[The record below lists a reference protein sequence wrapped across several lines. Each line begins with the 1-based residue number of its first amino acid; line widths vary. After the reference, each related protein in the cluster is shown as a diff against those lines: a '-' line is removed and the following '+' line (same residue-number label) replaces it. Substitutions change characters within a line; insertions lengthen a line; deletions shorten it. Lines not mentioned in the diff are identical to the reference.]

1 MKQRIILI
9 LFPIVLALAAYLYV
23 IPAYER
29 AHYQFTLDGAGG
41 KVSLSDF
48 KGKAVAVYFGY
59 SYCPDI
65 CPTTFSNLTTALKR
79 LTPEQA
85 KEMQVVFISVDPGRD
100 TPESLKEYVEYFD
113 PSYVGLT
120 GTKEQIDE
128 VVSRYEGTQYMII
141 KEGSEAMGYTVGHTS
156 FVYFFDKQGNFS
168 SRLNH
173 SVDPEGSLK
182 HMQKAL
188 GLSDTL

>member
-1 MKQRIILI
+1 MQRIILI
-9 LFPIVLALAAYLYV
+9 LFPILLAALAYFVV
-23 IPAYER
+23 IPSVER
-29 AHYQFTLDGAGG
+29 DRYAFTLQGADGP
-41 KVSLSDF
+41 VSLSDF

-59 SYCPDI
+59 SFCPDI
-65 CPTTFSNLTTALKR
+65 CPTTFSNLTGALKR

-85 KEMQVVFISVDPGRD
+85 KQMQVIFISVDPGRD
-100 TPESLKEYVEYFD
+100 TPKSLKEYVEYFD

-120 GTKEQIDE
+120 GTKEQLDE
-128 VVSRYEGTQYMII
+128 IVSRYEGTQYMII

-156 FVYFFDKQGNFS
+156 FVYFFDKEGDFS

-182 HMQKAL
+182 HMLKAL
-188 GLSDTL
+188 GVTDSL